1 MEMKDSLTGK
11 KVSFL
16 FGLILAAMFLPVVRA
31 EEKEEKKP
39 DIRAVTISVDPRVEL
54 ISIIFRLAGNPEYN
68 RGQFI
73 SYVAAVEKQFGSYRE
88 HPVVKLAASLREKYG
103 VSYDAP
109 MSLAVHLRD
118 ANSLQLRVPLE
129 PRPDGL
135 DGRWRPEDVR
145 DFLEKARQ
153 FAQETNFNEFFEAQ
167 QPMYDRAVANLRSLL
182 DKEAN
187 LEWFDDFFGARPGAE
202 FHIALGML
210 NGPGNYGPH
219 IKLTDKEEY
228 YCILGV
234 WKFGVLGLGE
244 PKFDKTMLPTVIHEF
259 CHSYANK
266 IVDAHISQLEKPGKE
281 IYAKVAEKM
290 ERMAYGNWQTMMRES
305 LVRACVVRYM
315 AATEGPDAAQRQ
327 IRSEIDRSFLWMQEL
342 SDLLIQYEQNRDN
355 YKTLD
360 TFFPKVVDFFNNY
373 DMADPK

>member
-1 MEMKDSLTGK
+1 M
-11 KVSFL
+11 
-16 FGLILAAMFLPVVRA
+16 
-31 EEKEEKKP
+31 
-39 DIRAVTISVDPRVEL
+39 
-54 ISIIFRLAGNPEYN
+54 
-68 RGQFI
+68 
-73 SYVAAVEKQFGSYRE
+73 
-88 HPVVKLAASLREKYG
+88 REKYG

-118 ANSLQLRVPLE
+118 ANSLRLRLPLE
-129 PRPDGL
+129 PWPDGL
-135 DGRWRPEDVR
+135 DGRWHPEDVR
-145 DFLEKARQ
+145 EFLEKARQ
-153 FAQETNFNEFFEAQ
+153 FAKETHFNEFIKTQ

-219 IKLTDKEEY
+219 IKLADREEY
-228 YCILGV
+228 YCILGI
-234 WKFGVLGLGE
+234 WKFGALGLGE
-244 PKFDKTMLPTVIHEF
+244 PRFDKSMLPTVIHEF
-259 CHSYANK
+259 CHSYANP

-281 IYAKVAEKM
+281 IYARVADKM

-315 AATEGPDAAQRQ
+315 AATEGPEAAKKQ
-327 IRSEIDRSFLWMQEL
+327 IKNEINRSFLWMQGL
-342 SDLLIQYEQNRDN
+342 SDLLIQYEKNRDK

-360 TFFPKVVDFFNNY
+360 TFFPKIVDFFNNY
-373 DMADPK
+373 NMAESK

>member
-1 MEMKDSLTGK
+1 MNDSLTDK
-11 KVSFL
+11 KVLSFL
-16 FGLILAAMFLPVVRA
+16 VLSLAVMFLPVVRA
-31 EEKEEKKP
+31 AAAEEKEP
-39 DIRAVTISVDPRVEL
+39 DTRVVTVSVDPRVEL

-73 SYVAAVEKQFGSYRE
+73 SYIAAIEKKFGPYRE

-109 MSLAVHLRD
+109 MSLAVYLDDVNNLR
-118 ANSLQLRVPLE
+118 LKVPLK

-135 DGRWRPEDVR
+135 DERWRPEDVR
-145 DFLEKARQ
+145 DFLDKARQ
-153 FAQETNFNEFFEAQ
+153 FARESNFDEFIETQ
-167 QPMYDRAVANLRSLL
+167 QPMYDRAVANIRSLL

-202 FHIALGML
+202 FHIALGMV

-219 IKLTDKEEY
+219 VKLADREEY
-228 YCILGV
+228 YCVLGV
-234 WKFGVLGLGE
+234 WKFGALGLGG

-266 IVDAHISQLEKPGKE
+266 IVDAHTSQLEKHGKE

-315 AATEGPDAAQRQ
+315 AATQGPEAAQKQ
-327 IRSEIDRSFLWMQEL
+327 IRDEINRSFLWMQEL
-342 SDLLIQYEQNRDN
+342 SDLLVQYEQNRDK

-373 DMADPK
+373 DMADLK